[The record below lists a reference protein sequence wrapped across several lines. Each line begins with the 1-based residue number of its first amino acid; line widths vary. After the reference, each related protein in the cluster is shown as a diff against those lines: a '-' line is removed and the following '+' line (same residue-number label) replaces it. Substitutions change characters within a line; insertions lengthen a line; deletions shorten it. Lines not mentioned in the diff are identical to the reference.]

1 MKPTLVAITAAL
13 AAAGCATAA
22 PPTTGATATTTTDHA
37 AHHAAPDPAA
47 GPAARVVDLTPP
59 AGTTPKEVKI
69 VVNEPSLKL
78 ASLTLRGG
86 TILPAHDGDVPVMIV
101 AQRGKGVVVANGERL
116 PIDPDHAVF
125 LAPKVSHAVEPEPGT
140 DLVLLVFHLGQG
152 QERHQ

>member
-1 MKPTLVAITAAL
+1 MKPMLVAITAA
-13 AAAGCATAA
+13 AAIAAGGCATAA
-22 PPTTGATATTTTDHA
+22 AAPPPTAPTTDHA
-37 AHHAAPDPAA
+37 AHHTAPAAA

-116 PIDPDHAVF
+116 AIDPDHAVF